1 MGSNLGSLAPRPAF
15 LMAMTYYVSN
25 AKRLFLY
32 IAVNTASSSVEDA
45 PNTVMLSPTA
55 HGVKI

>member
-1 MGSNLGSLAPRPAF
+1 MWGNLVSLAPGPAF
-15 LMAMTYYVSN
+15 LIAMTYYVSN

-32 IAVNTASSSVEDA
+32 IVVNTASSSVEDA
-45 PNTVMLSPTA
+45 PNTVMLSLTA